1 MATSILTKMRSETL
15 FERLAEVNVAAEIEG
30 IRNVPLALAICTEI
44 ESRLPEISP
53 DIDACT
59 WGEEHPKSYIEALLK
74 LAEDALD
81 ARNSYLAAA

>member
-1 MATSILTKMRSETL
+1 MATSIFTKVPTEKL
-15 FERLAEVNVAAEIEG
+15 FERLAKVNVKAEVEG
-30 IRNVPLALAICTEI
+30 TCNVPLALALCAEI

-53 DIDACT
+53 DIDAYA
-59 WGEEHPKSYIEALLK
+59 WAEEHSKSYIETLLK